1 MIERIVVGSQKFSLY
16 LAKTVA
22 FINNF
27 VNRCFFEVEIAI
39 DIICDK
45 MEFIRDAKFK
55 RKLLAF

>member
-1 MIERIVVGSQKFSLY
+1 MIGRIVIGSQKPSLA
-16 LAKTVA
+16 LVKTVA

-27 VNRCFFEVEIAI
+27 VNRCFFVVEIAI